1 VPIFGRPGREGLWL
15 GAKMRRMD
23 RENDNPHDEHLR
35 FGWMTV
41 RYGIKHVSEDGEK
54 LGRVLDWIEETK
66 SSVPDPRFLKAWEA
80 ILAGDDPVSLDEIVM
95 TANFFDLPPER
106 LGWWRQLVQS
116 QPFTVIVPGRSVRV
130 RRAAVSPPVHF
141 EQHPFDRQGLAGD
154 PAGEELPSFK
164 RQIARHEA
172 SKFDPDVRSAMATF
186 QAILEETARWDVVR
200 GIDPLE
206 RWRRDKEAKAQR
218 APV

>member
-1 VPIFGRPGREGLWL
+1 MPIFGRPGREGLWL

-80 ILAGDDPVSLDEIVM
+80 ISSGAPQSEADAISGTDYWMVGAYWDSADPQDQTQRFLDEGVWENGYEDRYRRPAM
-95 TANFFDLPPER
+95 
-106 LGWWRQLVQS
+106 
-116 QPFTVIVPGRSVRV
+116 RV
-130 RRAAVSPPVHF
+130 RDCCSRSHSKAKSQSPGH
-141 EQHPFDRQGLAGD
+141 RL
-154 PAGEELPSFK
+154 S
-164 RQIARHEA
+164 
-172 SKFDPDVRSAMATF
+172 
-186 QAILEETARWDVVR
+186 
-200 GIDPLE
+200 
-206 RWRRDKEAKAQR
+206 
-218 APV
+218 